1 MSEFKAFSLLASII
15 DRVALKGYTEPT
27 PIQKECIPVLIKG
40 NDLLGI
46 AQTGTGKTAAFS
58 LPIINKF
65 GRDKISQD
73 KVDIKAKSTRS
84 LILTPTRELASQIMQ
99 NIDDYSEGLG
109 LKTKVV
115 YGGVGRQAQVDA
127 IALGLDILVATPG
140 RLLDLIETGDINF
153 EALEIFV
160 LDEADNMLDMGFF
173 NDVQSII
180 AKLPKKRQTLLFSA
194 TMPAEIEILAE
205 AILTDPTKIQIAAE
219 TVTIDLVN
227 QSVYHLDKSNK
238 VALLLNIL
246 EKPEYEK
253 VLIFCKTKFGADI
266 IVKALEKAS
275 ITAASLHSGKTQAV
289 REEALQNFKA
299 STLRVLVATD
309 IAARGID
316 VDNITLVINYNLP
329 EDPRNYIHRI
339 GRTARAGKSGM
350 AISFAVEN
358 DTRQLTII
366 ENSIGQV
373 IPVVTQQPF
382 HKEFSI
388 ASLQTKKKKPS
399 TKLNSTK
406 PNRAKPHSA
415 KTNRTTR
422 TKTKR
427 K

>member
-1 MSEFKAFSLLASII
+1 MSEFKAFSLLESII
-15 DRVALKGYTEPT
+15 DRVSLKGYAQPT
-27 PIQKECIPVLIKG
+27 PIQEACIPALING

-65 GRDKISQD
+65 GRDKIGQD
-73 KVDIKAKSTRS
+73 KVDSKANSTRS

-99 NIDDYSEGLG
+99 NIDDYADGLG

-153 EALEIFV
+153 EALEVFV
-160 LDEADNMLDMGFF
+160 LDEADTMLDMGFF
-173 NDVQSII
+173 NDVQNII
-180 AKLPKKRQTLLFSA
+180 SKLPKKRQTLLFSA

-205 AILTDPTKIQIAAE
+205 AILTNPTKIQITAQ

-238 VALLLNIL
+238 VPLLFNIL

-253 VLIFCKTKFGADI
+253 VLIFCKTKYGADI

-289 REEALQNFKA
+289 REEALQNFKE

-309 IAARGID
+309 VAARGID
-316 VDNITLVINYNLP
+316 VDNINLVINYNLP

-358 DTRQLTII
+358 DIRQLTNI

-373 IPVVTQQPF
+373 IPVVTEQPF
-382 HKEFSI
+382 HKEFSKAPI
-388 ASLQTKKKKPS
+388 QDKKKKQV
-399 TKLNSTK
+399 K
-406 PNRAKPHSA
+406 
-415 KTNRTTR
+415 KTNRTR
-422 TKTKR
+422 TKR

>member
-1 MSEFKAFSLLASII
+1 MSEFKAFSLLESII
-15 DRVALKGYTEPT
+15 DRVSLKGYKQPT
-27 PIQKECIPVLIKG
+27 PIQKECIPALING

-65 GRDKISQD
+65 GRNKI
-73 KVDIKAKSTRS
+73 DIKAQSTRS

-99 NIDDYSEGLG
+99 NIDDYSDGLE

-115 YGGVGRQAQVDA
+115 YGGVGRQAQVDS

-153 EALEIFV
+153 KALEVFV
-160 LDEADNMLDMGFF
+160 LDEADTMLDMGFF

-180 AKLPKKRQTLLFSA
+180 SKLPKSRQTLLFSA

-205 AILTDPTKIQIAAE
+205 AILTEPIKIQITAE

-238 VALLLNIL
+238 VPLLFNIL
-246 EKPEYEK
+246 NKPDHEK
-253 VLIFCKTKFGADI
+253 VLIFCKTKYGADI

-289 REEALQNFKA
+289 REEALQNFKD
-299 STLRVLVATD
+299 SNLRVLVATD
-309 IAARGID
+309 VAARGID

-358 DTRQLTII
+358 DMRQLNNI

-373 IPVVTQQPF
+373 ITVVTEQPF
-382 HKEFSI
+382 HKEFSK
-388 ASLQTKKKKPS
+388 APKPVKKKGK
-399 TKLNSTK
+399 KI
-406 PNRAKPHSA
+406 NR
-415 KTNRTTR
+415 TR
-422 TKTKR
+422 TKK
-427 K
+427 

>member
-1 MSEFKAFSLLASII
+1 MSEFKTLSLLESII
-15 DRVALKGYTEPT
+15 DRLSLKGYKQPT
-27 PIQKECIPVLIKG
+27 PIQKECIPPLING

-65 GRDKISQD
+65 GRNKI
-73 KVDIKAKSTRS
+73 DIKAKSTRS

-99 NIDDYSEGLG
+99 NIDDYSAGLG

-115 YGGVGRQAQVDA
+115 YGGVGRQAQVDS

-153 EALEIFV
+153 KALEVFV
-160 LDEADNMLDMGFF
+160 LDEADTMLDMGFF
-173 NDVQSII
+173 KDVQSII
-180 AKLPKKRQTLLFSA
+180 SKLPKSRQTLLFSA

-205 AILTDPTKIQIAAE
+205 AILTDPTKVQITAQ

-227 QSVYHLDKSNK
+227 QSVYHLDKANK
-238 VALLLNIL
+238 VPLLFYIL
-246 EKPEYEK
+246 EKPDYDK
-253 VLIFCKTKFGADI
+253 VLIFCKTKYGADI
-266 IVKALEKAS
+266 IVKALEKES

-289 REEALQNFKA
+289 REEALQNFKE

-309 IAARGID
+309 VAARGID
-316 VDNITLVINYNLP
+316 VDNISLVINYNLP

-339 GRTARAGKSGM
+339 GRTARAGKSGV

-358 DTRQLTII
+358 DIRQLTNI

-373 IPVVTQQPF
+373 IPVVTEQPF
-382 HKEFSI
+382 HKEFSKAPI
-388 ASLQTKKKKPS
+388 QNKKKKQVKKS
-399 TKLNSTK
+399 
-406 PNRAKPHSA
+406 NR
-415 KTNRTTR
+415 R
-422 TKTKR
+422 TKR

>member
-1 MSEFKAFSLLASII
+1 MSEFKEFSLLESII
-15 DRVALKGYTEPT
+15 DRVTLKGYKQPT
-27 PIQKECIPVLIKG
+27 PIQKECIPALING

-58 LPIINKF
+58 LPIINTF
-65 GRDKISQD
+65 GRNKI
-73 KVDIKAKSTRS
+73 DIQAKSTRS

-115 YGGVGRQAQVDA
+115 YGGVGRQGQVDS

-153 EALEIFV
+153 KALEVFV
-160 LDEADNMLDMGFF
+160 LDEADTMLDMGFF
-173 NDVQSII
+173 KDVQSII
-180 AKLPKKRQTLLFSA
+180 SKLPKNRQTLLFSA

-205 AILTDPTKIQIAAE
+205 AILTDPIKIQITAE

-227 QSVYHLDKSNK
+227 QSVYHLEKANK
-238 VALLLNIL
+238 IPLLFNIL
-246 EKPEYEK
+246 QKPDFEK
-253 VLIFCKTKFGADI
+253 VLIFCKTKYGADI

-289 REEALQNFKA
+289 REEALQNFKD
-299 STLRVLVATD
+299 SNLRVLVATD
-309 IAARGID
+309 VAARGID

-358 DTRQLTII
+358 DIRQLINI

-373 IPVVTQQPF
+373 IPVVTEQPF
-382 HKEFSI
+382 HKAFSKVPKEVI
-388 ASLQTKKKKPS
+388 KKV
-399 TKLNSTK
+399 N
-406 PNRAKPHSA
+406 
-415 KTNRTTR
+415 KTNRTNNTR
-422 TKTKR
+422 KKR

>member
-1 MSEFKAFSLLASII
+1 MSEFKEFSLLESII
-15 DRVALKGYTEPT
+15 DRLNLKGYKQPT
-27 PIQKECIPVLIKG
+27 PIQKECIPTLING
-40 NDLLGI
+40 NDLIGI

-65 GRDKISQD
+65 GRNKI
-73 KVDIKAKSTRS
+73 DINAKSTRS
-84 LILTPTRELASQIMQ
+84 LILTPTRELASQIML
-99 NIDDYSEGLG
+99 NIDDYSDGLE

-115 YGGVGRQAQVDA
+115 YGGVGRQGQVDA

-153 EALEIFV
+153 QALEVFV
-160 LDEADNMLDMGFF
+160 LDEADTMLDMGFF
-173 NDVQSII
+173 NDVQTII
-180 AKLPKKRQTLLFSA
+180 SKLPKNRQTLLFSA
-194 TMPAEIEILAE
+194 TMPAEIEILAD
-205 AILTDPTKIQIAAE
+205 AILTEPKKVQITAE

-238 VALLLNIL
+238 VPLLFNIL
-246 EKPEYEK
+246 TKPEFEK
-253 VLIFCKTKFGADI
+253 VLIFCKTKYGADI

-289 REEALQNFKA
+289 REEALQNFKD
-299 STLRVLVATD
+299 SNLRVLVATD
-309 IAARGID
+309 VAARGID

-358 DTRQLTII
+358 DIRQLTII

-373 IPVVTQQPF
+373 IPVVTEQPF
-382 HKEFSI
+382 HKEFSKAPI
-388 ASLQTKKKKPS
+388 QVKKKKPV
-399 TKLNSTK
+399 T
-406 PNRAKPHSA
+406 
-415 KTNRTTR
+415 KTNRTR
-422 TKTKR
+422 KKTK
-427 K
+427 KK

>member
-1 MSEFKAFSLLASII
+1 MIKEYRGNMSEFKAFSLLESII
-15 DRVALKGYTEPT
+15 DRVSLKGYKQPT
-27 PIQKECIPVLIKG
+27 PIQKECIPALING

-58 LPIINKF
+58 LPIINNF
-65 GRDKISQD
+65 GRNKI
-73 KVDIKAKSTRS
+73 DIKAKSTRS

-99 NIDDYSEGLG
+99 NIDDYADGLG

-115 YGGVGRQAQVDA
+115 YGGVGRQDQVDS

-153 EALEIFV
+153 KALEVFV
-160 LDEADNMLDMGFF
+160 LDEADTMLDMGFF
-173 NDVQSII
+173 KDVQSII
-180 AKLPKKRQTLLFSA
+180 SKLPKNRQTLLFSA

-205 AILTDPTKIQIAAE
+205 AILTDPTKIQITAE

-227 QSVYHLDKSNK
+227 QSVYHLEKSNK
-238 VALLLNIL
+238 VPLLFNIL
-246 EKPEYEK
+246 KKPDYEK
-253 VLIFCKTKFGADI
+253 VLIFCKTKYGADI

-275 ITAASLHSGKTQAV
+275 ITAAGLHSGKTQAV
-289 REEALQNFKA
+289 REQALQNFKD
-299 STLRVLVATD
+299 SNLKVLVATD
-309 IAARGID
+309 VAARGID

-358 DTRQLTII
+358 DIRQLTNI

-373 IPVVTQQPF
+373 IPVVTEQPF
-382 HKEFSI
+382 HKEFSK
-388 ASLQTKKKKPS
+388 APKQVKKKVK
-399 TKLNSTK
+399 
-406 PNRAKPHSA
+406 
-415 KTNRTTR
+415 KTNRKR
-422 TKTKR
+422 TKNK
-427 K
+427 

>member
-1 MSEFKAFSLLASII
+1 MSEFTEFSLLASII
-15 DRVALKGYTEPT
+15 DRVSLKGYKQPT
-27 PIQKECIPVLIKG
+27 PIQKACIPALIDG

-65 GRDKISQD
+65 GQNKI
-73 KVDIKAKSTRS
+73 DIKAKSTRS

-99 NIDDYSEGLG
+99 NIDDYADGLG

-140 RLLDLIETGDINF
+140 RLLDLMATGDINF
-153 EALEIFV
+153 QALEVFV
-160 LDEADNMLDMGFF
+160 LDEADTMLDMGFF

-180 AKLPKKRQTLLFSA
+180 SSLPKQRQTLLFSA
-194 TMPAEIEILAE
+194 TMPTEIEILAQ
-205 AILTDPTKIQIAAE
+205 AILNRPTKVQIAAE

-238 VALLLNIL
+238 VPLLFNIL
-246 EKPEYEK
+246 ENPDFEK
-253 VLIFCKTKFGADI
+253 VLIFCKTKYGADI
-266 IVKALEKAS
+266 IVKELEKAS
-275 ITAASLHSGKTQAV
+275 INAASLHSGKTQAV

-309 IAARGID
+309 VAARGID
-316 VDNITLVINYNLP
+316 VDNITLVVNYNLP

-358 DTRQLTII
+358 DIRQLTTI

-373 IPVVTQQPF
+373 IPVITEQPF
-382 HKEFSI
+382 HKEFSKAPI
-388 ASLQTKKKKPS
+388 QSKKKKPAVKTS
-399 TKLNSTK
+399 K
-406 PNRAKPHSA
+406 
-415 KTNRTTR
+415 KTNRTR
-422 TKTKR
+422 TKR

>member
-1 MSEFKAFSLLASII
+1 LIKEYRASMSEFKAFSLLESII
-15 DRVALKGYTEPT
+15 DRVSLKGYKQPT
-27 PIQKECIPVLIKG
+27 PIQKECIPALING

-58 LPIINKF
+58 LPIINNF
-65 GRDKISQD
+65 GRNKIA
-73 KVDIKAKSTRS
+73 IKAKSTRS

-99 NIDDYSEGLG
+99 NIDDYSDGLG

-115 YGGVGRQAQVDA
+115 YGGVGRQDQVDS

-140 RLLDLIETGDINF
+140 RLLDLIDTGDINF
-153 EALEIFV
+153 KALEIFV
-160 LDEADNMLDMGFF
+160 LDEADTMLDMGFF
-173 NDVQSII
+173 KDVQSII
-180 AKLPKKRQTLLFSA
+180 SKLPKNRQTLLFSA

-205 AILTDPTKIQIAAE
+205 AILTDPTKVQITAQ

-238 VALLLNIL
+238 IPLLFNLL
-246 EKPEYEK
+246 KKPDYEK
-253 VLIFCKTKFGADI
+253 VLIFCKTKYGADI

-289 REEALQNFKA
+289 REEALQNFKD
-299 STLRVLVATD
+299 SNLRVLVATD
-309 IAARGID
+309 VAARGI
-316 VDNITLVINYNLP
+316 VINYNLP

-358 DTRQLTII
+358 DIRQLINI

-373 IPVVTQQPF
+373 IPVVTEQPF
-382 HKEFSI
+382 HKEFSK
-388 ASLQTKKKKPS
+388 APKQVKKKVK
-399 TKLNSTK
+399 
-406 PNRAKPHSA
+406 
-415 KTNRTTR
+415 KTNRTR
-422 TKTKR
+422 TKNR
-427 K
+427 

>member
-1 MSEFKAFSLLASII
+1 MSEFKEFSLLESII
-15 DRVALKGYTEPT
+15 DRVTLKGYKQPT
-27 PIQKECIPVLIKG
+27 PIQKECIPALIDG

-58 LPIINKF
+58 LPIINNF
-65 GRDKISQD
+65 GRNKI
-73 KVDIKAKSTRS
+73 DIQAKSTRS

-115 YGGVGRQAQVDA
+115 YGGVGRQAQVDS
-127 IALGLDILVATPG
+127 ISLGLDILVATPG

-153 EALEIFV
+153 KALEIFV
-160 LDEADNMLDMGFF
+160 LDEADTMLDMGFF
-173 NDVQSII
+173 KDVQTII
-180 AKLPKKRQTLLFSA
+180 SKLPKKRQTLLFSA

-205 AILTDPTKIQIAAE
+205 AILTDPIKIQVAAE

-227 QSVYHLDKSNK
+227 QSVYHLDKANK
-238 VALLLNIL
+238 VPLLFNIL
-246 EKPEYEK
+246 QKPEFEK
-253 VLIFCKTKFGADI
+253 VLIFCKTKYGADI

-275 ITAASLHSGKTQAV
+275 ITAASLHSSKTQAV
-289 REEALQNFKA
+289 REEALQNFKD
-299 STLRVLVATD
+299 SNLRVLVATD
-309 IAARGID
+309 VAARGID
-316 VDNITLVINYNLP
+316 VNNITLVINYNLP

-358 DTRQLTII
+358 DMRQLINI

-373 IPVVTQQPF
+373 IPVVTEQPF
-382 HKEFSI
+382 HKEFSK
-388 ASLQTKKKKPS
+388 LPKEVKKKVSK
-399 TKLNSTK
+399 TN
-406 PNRAKPHSA
+406 
-415 KTNRTTR
+415 KTNRTNSTR
-422 TKTKR
+422 KKR

>member
-1 MSEFKAFSLLASII
+1 MSEFKEFSLLESII
-15 DRVALKGYTEPT
+15 DRVTLKGYKQPT
-27 PIQKECIPVLIKG
+27 PIQKECIPALIDG

-58 LPIINKF
+58 LPIINNF
-65 GRDKISQD
+65 GRNKI
-73 KVDIKAKSTRS
+73 DIQAKSTRS

-115 YGGVGRQAQVDA
+115 YGGVGRQAQVDS

-153 EALEIFV
+153 KALEIFV
-160 LDEADNMLDMGFF
+160 LDEADTMLDMGFF
-173 NDVQSII
+173 KDVQTII
-180 AKLPKKRQTLLFSA
+180 SKLPKKRQTLLFSA

-205 AILTDPTKIQIAAE
+205 AILTDPIKIQVAAE

-227 QSVYHLDKSNK
+227 QSVYHLDKANK
-238 VALLLNIL
+238 VPLLFNIL
-246 EKPEYEK
+246 QKPEFEK
-253 VLIFCKTKFGADI
+253 VLIFCKTKYGADI

-275 ITAASLHSGKTQAV
+275 ITAASLHSSKTQAV
-289 REEALQNFKA
+289 REEALQNFKD
-299 STLRVLVATD
+299 SNLRVLVATD
-309 IAARGID
+309 VAARGID
-316 VDNITLVINYNLP
+316 VNNITLVINYNLP

-358 DTRQLTII
+358 DMRQLINI

-373 IPVVTQQPF
+373 IPIVTEQPF
-382 HKEFSI
+382 HKEFSK
-388 ASLQTKKKKPS
+388 LPKEVKKKVSK
-399 TKLNSTK
+399 TNKTNSTRK
-406 PNRAKPHSA
+406 
-415 KTNRTTR
+415 
-422 TKTKR
+422 KR

>member
-1 MSEFKAFSLLASII
+1 MSEFKEFSLLESII
-15 DRVALKGYTEPT
+15 DRVALKGYKHPT
-27 PIQKECIPVLIKG
+27 PIQKECIPVLVNG

-58 LPIINKF
+58 LPIINNL
-65 GRDKISQD
+65 GRDKIDS
-73 KVDIKAKSTRS
+73 KAKSTRS

-99 NIDDYSEGLG
+99 NIDDYSDGLG

-115 YGGVGRQAQVDA
+115 YGGVGRQGQVDA

-160 LDEADNMLDMGFF
+160 LDEADTMLDMGFF
-173 NDVQSII
+173 NDVQNII
-180 AKLPKKRQTLLFSA
+180 SKLPKKRQTLLFSA
-194 TMPAEIEILAE
+194 TMPAEIEILAQ
-205 AILTDPTKIQIAAE
+205 AILTNPKKIQIAAE

-238 VALLLNIL
+238 LPLLFNIL
-246 EKPEYEK
+246 AIPEYEK
-253 VLIFCKTKFGADI
+253 VLIFCKTKYGADI
-266 IVKALEKAS
+266 IVKALEDAS

-289 REEALQNFKA
+289 REEALQNFKE

-309 IAARGID
+309 VAARGID
-316 VDNITLVINYNLP
+316 VDNISLVINYNLP

-358 DTRQLTII
+358 DIRQLTNI
-366 ENSIGQV
+366 ETSIGQA
-373 IPVVTQQPF
+373 IPVVSEQPF
-382 HKEFSI
+382 HKTFSKAPI
-388 ASLQTKKKKPS
+388 QSKKESKKQSNKKKPVKK
-399 TKLNSTK
+399 TNKT
-406 PNRAKPHSA
+406 RAK
-415 KTNRTTR
+415 
-422 TKTKR
+422 R

>member
-1 MSEFKAFSLLASII
+1 MSEFTEFTLLASII
-15 DRVALKGYTEPT
+15 DRVSLKGYKQPT
-27 PIQKECIPVLIKG
+27 PIQKACIPALIDG

-65 GRDKISQD
+65 GQNKI
-73 KVDIKAKSTRS
+73 DIKAKSTRS

-99 NIDDYSEGLG
+99 NIDDYADGLG

-140 RLLDLIETGDINF
+140 RLLDLMATGDINF
-153 EALEIFV
+153 QALEIFV
-160 LDEADNMLDMGFF
+160 LDEADTMLDMGFF

-180 AKLPKKRQTLLFSA
+180 SSLPKQRQTLLFSA
-194 TMPAEIEILAE
+194 TMPTEIEILAQ
-205 AILTDPTKIQIAAE
+205 AILNHPTKVQIAAE

-238 VALLLNIL
+238 VPLLFNIL
-246 EKPEYEK
+246 ENPDFEK
-253 VLIFCKTKFGADI
+253 VLIFCKTKYGADI
-266 IVKALEKAS
+266 IVKELEKAS

-309 IAARGID
+309 VAARGID
-316 VDNITLVINYNLP
+316 VDNITLVVNYNLP

-358 DTRQLTII
+358 DIRQLTNI

-373 IPVVTQQPF
+373 IPVITQQPF
-382 HKEFSI
+382 HKEFSKAPI
-388 ASLQTKKKKPS
+388 QSKKKKPAVKTS
-399 TKLNSTK
+399 K
-406 PNRAKPHSA
+406 
-415 KTNRTTR
+415 KTNRTR
-422 TKTKR
+422 TKR

>member
-1 MSEFKAFSLLASII
+1 MSEFKEFSLLESII
-15 DRVALKGYTEPT
+15 DRVNLKGYKQPT
-27 PIQKECIPVLIKG
+27 PIQKECIPALING

-58 LPIINKF
+58 LPIINNF
-65 GRDKISQD
+65 GRNKI
-73 KVDIKAKSTRS
+73 DIKAKSTRS

-99 NIDDYSEGLG
+99 NIDDYAEGLG

-153 EALEIFV
+153 AALEVFV
-160 LDEADNMLDMGFF
+160 LDEADTMLDMGFF
-173 NDVQSII
+173 NDVQNII
-180 AKLPKKRQTLLFSA
+180 SKLPKKRQTLLFSA

-205 AILTDPTKIQIAAE
+205 AILTDPTKIQITAE

-238 VALLLNIL
+238 IFLLFNIL
-246 EKPEYEK
+246 EKPDYEK
-253 VLIFCKTKFGADI
+253 VLIFCKTKYGADI

-289 REEALQNFKA
+289 REEALQNFKD
-299 STLRVLVATD
+299 SNLRVLVATD
-309 IAARGID
+309 VAARGID

-358 DTRQLTII
+358 DIRQLTNI

-373 IPVVTQQPF
+373 IPVVIEQPF
-382 HKEFSI
+382 HKEFSKAPI
-388 ASLQTKKKKPS
+388 QVKKKK
-399 TKLNSTK
+399 KVI
-406 PNRAKPHSA
+406 
-415 KTNRTTR
+415 KTNRTR
-422 TKTKR
+422 TKNR
-427 K
+427 

>member
-1 MSEFKAFSLLASII
+1 MSEFKVFSLLASII
-15 DRVALKGYTEPT
+15 DRLSLKGYKQPT
-27 PIQKECIPVLIKG
+27 PIQKECIPALING

-58 LPIINKF
+58 LPIINNF
-65 GRDKISQD
+65 VRNKI
-73 KVDIKAKSTRS
+73 DIKAKSTRS

-99 NIDDYSEGLG
+99 NIDDYSDGLG

-153 EALEIFV
+153 KALEVFV
-160 LDEADNMLDMGFF
+160 LDEADTMLDMGFYK
-173 NDVQSII
+173 DVQNII
-180 AKLPKKRQTLLFSA
+180 SKLPKNRQTLLFSA
-194 TMPAEIEILAE
+194 TMPAEIEVLAD
-205 AILTDPTKIQIAAE
+205 AILKTPTKVQITAQ

-238 VALLLNIL
+238 VPLLFEIL
-246 EKPEYEK
+246 KKSDYEK
-253 VLIFCKTKFGADI
+253 VLIFCKTKYGADI
-266 IVKALEKAS
+266 IVNALEKAS

-289 REEALQNFKA
+289 REEALQNFKE

-309 IAARGID
+309 VAARGID

-358 DTRQLTII
+358 DRRQLTNI

-373 IPVVTQQPF
+373 IPVVTEQPF
-382 HKEFSI
+382 HKEFSKAPI
-388 ASLQTKKKKPS
+388 QDKKKKKQVKRPS
-399 TKLNSTK
+399 NKN
-406 PNRAKPHSA
+406 NR
-415 KTNRTTR
+415 TR
-422 TKTKR
+422 TKR

>member
-1 MSEFKAFSLLASII
+1 MSEFKAFSLLGSII
-15 DRVALKGYTEPT
+15 DRISLKGYKKPT
-27 PIQKECIPVLIKG
+27 PIQKECIPALING

-58 LPIINKF
+58 LPIINSF
-65 GRDKISQD
+65 GRNKI
-73 KVDIKAKSTRS
+73 DINAKSTRS

-99 NIDDYSEGLG
+99 NIDDYSDGLG

-140 RLLDLIETGDINF
+140 RLLDLIETDDINF
-153 EALEIFV
+153 EALEVFV
-160 LDEADNMLDMGFF
+160 LDEADTMLDMGFF
-173 NDVQSII
+173 NDVQNII

-194 TMPAEIEILAE
+194 TMPAEIEKLAQ
-205 AILTDPTKIQIAAE
+205 AILTDPTRIQIAPQ
-219 TVTIDLVN
+219 TITIDLVN
-227 QSVYHLDKSNK
+227 QSVCHLEKSNK
-238 VALLLNIL
+238 LPLLINLL
-246 EKPEYEK
+246 EQTDYNK
-253 VLIFCKTKFGADI
+253 VLVFCKTKYGADI
-266 IVKALEKAS
+266 LVKALETAS
-275 ITAASLHSGKTQAV
+275 ISASSLHSGKTQAA

-309 IAARGID
+309 VAARGID

-358 DTRQLTII
+358 DIRQLSNI
-366 ENSIGQV
+366 ESSIGQA
-373 IPVVTQQPF
+373 IPVLTEQPF
-382 HKEFSI
+382 HKEFSKAPI
-388 ASLQTKKKKPS
+388 QHKKKKPVKK
-399 TKLNSTK
+399 TK
-406 PNRAKPHSA
+406 R
-415 KTNRTTR
+415 TR
-422 TKTKR
+422 TKK

>member
-1 MSEFKAFSLLASII
+1 MSEFKEFSLLESII
-15 DRVALKGYTEPT
+15 DRVSLKGYKQPT
-27 PIQKECIPVLIKG
+27 PIQKECIPALING

-58 LPIINKF
+58 LPIINNF
-65 GRDKISQD
+65 GRNNI
-73 KVDIKAKSTRS
+73 DIKAKSTRS
-84 LILTPTRELASQIMQ
+84 LILTPTRELASQIML
-99 NIDDYSEGLG
+99 NIDDYSDGLE

-115 YGGVGRQAQVDA
+115 YGGVGRQGQVDA

-153 EALEIFV
+153 QALEVFV
-160 LDEADNMLDMGFF
+160 LDEADTMLDMGFF
-173 NDVQSII
+173 NDVQTII
-180 AKLPKKRQTLLFSA
+180 SKLPKNRQTLLFSA
-194 TMPAEIEILAE
+194 TMPAEIEILAD
-205 AILTDPTKIQIAAE
+205 AILTEPKKVQITAE

-238 VALLLNIL
+238 VPLLFNIL
-246 EKPEYEK
+246 TKPEFEK
-253 VLIFCKTKFGADI
+253 VLIFCKTKYGADI

-289 REEALQNFKA
+289 REEALQNFKD
-299 STLRVLVATD
+299 SNLRVLVATD
-309 IAARGID
+309 VAARGID

-358 DTRQLTII
+358 DIRQLTII

-373 IPVVTQQPF
+373 IPVVTEQPF
-382 HKEFSI
+382 HKEFSKAPI
-388 ASLQTKKKKPS
+388 QVKKKKPV
-399 TKLNSTK
+399 T
-406 PNRAKPHSA
+406 
-415 KTNRTTR
+415 KTNRTR
-422 TKTKR
+422 KKTK
-427 K
+427 KK

>member
-15 DRVALKGYTEPT
+15 DRVSLKGYTQPT
-27 PIQKECIPVLIKG
+27 PIQQECIPVLING

-58 LPIINKF
+58 LPIINNF
-65 GRDKISQD
+65 GRNKI
-73 KVDIKAKSTRS
+73 DINAKSTRS

-99 NIDDYSEGLG
+99 NINDYSDGLG

-140 RLLDLIETGDINF
+140 RLLDLIATDDINF
-153 EALEIFV
+153 EALEVFV
-160 LDEADNMLDMGFF
+160 LDEADTMLDMGFF

-180 AKLPKKRQTLLFSA
+180 SKLPKKRQTLLFSA
-194 TMPAEIEILAE
+194 TMPAEIEILAQ
-205 AILTDPTKIQIAAE
+205 AILTSPKKVQITAE

-227 QSVYHLDKSNK
+227 QSVYQLDKSNK
-238 VALLLNIL
+238 VPLLFNIL
-246 EKPEYEK
+246 GNSDYEK
-253 VLIFCKTKFGADI
+253 VLIFCKTKYGADI

-289 REEALQNFKA
+289 REEALQNFKDA
-299 STLRVLVATD
+299 KLRVLVATD
-309 IAARGID
+309 VAARGID
-316 VDNITLVINYNLP
+316 VDNIALVINYNLP

-339 GRTARAGKSGM
+339 GRTARAGKNGM

-358 DTRQLTII
+358 DVRQLTTI

-373 IPVVTQQPF
+373 IPVVTEQPF
-382 HKEFSI
+382 HKEFSKAPI
-388 ASLQTKKKKPS
+388 QIKKKKPAKK
-399 TKLNSTK
+399 TNKA
-406 PNRAKPHSA
+406 RAK
-415 KTNRTTR
+415 
-422 TKTKR
+422 R

>member
-15 DRVALKGYTEPT
+15 DRVSLKGYTQPT
-27 PIQKECIPVLIKG
+27 PIQQECIPVLING

-58 LPIINKF
+58 LPIINNF
-65 GRDKISQD
+65 GRNKI
-73 KVDIKAKSTRS
+73 DINAKSTRS

-99 NIDDYSEGLG
+99 NINDYSDGLG

-140 RLLDLIETGDINF
+140 RLLDLIATDDINF
-153 EALEIFV
+153 EALEVFV
-160 LDEADNMLDMGFF
+160 LDEADTMLDMGFF

-180 AKLPKKRQTLLFSA
+180 SKLPKKRQTLLFSA
-194 TMPAEIEILAE
+194 TMPAEIEILAQ
-205 AILTDPTKIQIAAE
+205 AILTSPKKVQITAE

-227 QSVYHLDKSNK
+227 QSVYQLDKSNK
-238 VALLLNIL
+238 VPLLFNIL
-246 EKPEYEK
+246 GNSDYEK
-253 VLIFCKTKFGADI
+253 VLIFCKTKYGADI

-289 REEALQNFKA
+289 REEALQNFKDA
-299 STLRVLVATD
+299 KLRVLVATD
-309 IAARGID
+309 VAARGID

-339 GRTARAGKSGM
+339 GRTARAGKNGM

-358 DTRQLTII
+358 DVRQLTTI

-373 IPVVTQQPF
+373 IPVVTEQPF
-382 HKEFSI
+382 HKEFSK
-388 ASLQTKKKKPS
+388 ASIQIKKKKPAKK
-399 TKLNSTK
+399 TNKA
-406 PNRAKPHSA
+406 RAK
-415 KTNRTTR
+415 
-422 TKTKR
+422 R

>member
-1 MSEFKAFSLLASII
+1 MSEFKEFSLLESII
-15 DRVALKGYTEPT
+15 DRVTLKGYKQPT
-27 PIQKECIPVLIKG
+27 PIQKECIPALIDG

-58 LPIINKF
+58 LPIINNF
-65 GRDKISQD
+65 GRNKI
-73 KVDIKAKSTRS
+73 DIQAKSTRS

-115 YGGVGRQAQVDA
+115 YGGVGRQAQVDS

-153 EALEIFV
+153 KALEIFV
-160 LDEADNMLDMGFF
+160 LDEADTMLDMGFF
-173 NDVQSII
+173 KDVQTII
-180 AKLPKKRQTLLFSA
+180 SKLPKKRQTLLFSA

-205 AILTDPTKIQIAAE
+205 AILTDPIKIQVAAE

-227 QSVYHLDKSNK
+227 QSVYHLDKANK
-238 VALLLNIL
+238 VPLLFNIL
-246 EKPEYEK
+246 QKPEFEK
-253 VLIFCKTKFGADI
+253 VLIFCKTKYGADI

-275 ITAASLHSGKTQAV
+275 ITAASLHSSKTQAV
-289 REEALQNFKA
+289 REEALQNFKD
-299 STLRVLVATD
+299 SNLRVLVATD
-309 IAARGID
+309 VAARGID
-316 VDNITLVINYNLP
+316 VNNITLVINYNLP

-358 DTRQLTII
+358 DMRQLINI

-373 IPVVTQQPF
+373 IPVVTEQPF
-382 HKEFSI
+382 HKEFSK
-388 ASLQTKKKKPS
+388 LPKEVKKKVSK
-399 TKLNSTK
+399 TNKTN
-406 PNRAKPHSA
+406 
-415 KTNRTTR
+415 KTNRTNSTR
-422 TKTKR
+422 KKR

>member
-1 MSEFKAFSLLASII
+1 MSEFKAFSLLESII
-15 DRVALKGYTEPT
+15 DRVALKGYTQPT

-58 LPIINKF
+58 LPIINNL
-65 GRDKISQD
+65 GRN

-99 NIDDYSEGLG
+99 NIDDYSDGLG

-127 IALGLDILVATPG
+127 IEIGLDILVATPG

-153 EALEIFV
+153 KALEVFV
-160 LDEADNMLDMGFF
+160 LDEADTMLDMGFF

-180 AKLPKKRQTLLFSA
+180 SKLPKKRQTLLFSA
-194 TMPAEIEILAE
+194 TMPAEIEVLAE
-205 AILTDPTKIQIAAE
+205 AILTDPTKIQITAE

-227 QSVYHLDKSNK
+227 QSVYHVDKSNK
-238 VALLLNIL
+238 VPLLFNVLT
-246 EKPEYEK
+246 KPEYKK
-253 VLIFCKTKFGADI
+253 VLIFCKTKYGADI
-266 IVKALEKAS
+266 IVKALEKDS

-309 IAARGID
+309 VAARGID

-358 DTRQLTII
+358 DMRQLTNI
-366 ENSIGQV
+366 ENSIGQI
-373 IPVVTQQPF
+373 IPVVTEQPF
-382 HKEFSI
+382 HKEFSKAPI
-388 ASLQTKKKKPS
+388 QDKKKKKKQVP
-399 TKLNSTK
+399 KN
-406 PNRAKPHSA
+406 NR
-415 KTNRTTR
+415 TR
-422 TKTKR
+422 TKR